1 MSRGE
6 RPCYDHQKETYRAE
20 YRPADCTQAC
30 TVTPFFSPDHSI
42 DAYMQLIDG
51 AEESIDLLEPSNLQH
66 TQYIFLHPPCMTMPA
81 LQQRINGLHFSSQF
95 LHCVDCALMYTSL
108 VPEITLTPLVYS
120 TFSWF
125 SMSSHTTSPPP
136 SGFSSWS
143 NCTYYSSDCG
153 GQCVGCSLQD
163 QYNEQFPIFGALM
176 NAVHLRNVKVRFLT
190 NDFSTETCEGK
201 ATPLDW
207 MSLNGVQIRMYTT
220 TTFMH
225 AKAMIVDKG
234 KRTMVSSVNF
244 SKTSFTM
251 NREAGVI
258 IEDCKCQLQD
268 FYQKVFDSD
277 WDKAY
282 DYQLQRKYSNSEID
296 FITNSTEMPFP
307 DLHIVPVKG
316 AFRTSMNTYTGVTID
331 SFYTAPDYARTTF
344 MDMLNTVKTSLKIH
358 IYQITDQDICE
369 KILDLYK
376 NGVNVSVLV
385 GSYIVS
391 YDDYKQAQV
400 RGG

>member
-1 MSRGE
+1 
-6 RPCYDHQKETYRAE
+6 
-20 YRPADCTQAC
+20 
-30 TVTPFFSPDHSI
+30 
-42 DAYMQLIDG
+42 
-51 AEESIDLLEPSNLQH
+51 
-66 TQYIFLHPPCMTMPA
+66 
-81 LQQRINGLHFSSQF
+81 
-95 LHCVDCALMYTSL
+95 
-108 VPEITLTPLVYS
+108 
-120 TFSWF
+120 
-125 SMSSHTTSPPP
+125 
-136 SGFSSWS
+136 
-143 NCTYYSSDCG
+143 
-153 GQCVGCSLQD
+153 
-163 QYNEQFPIFGALM
+163 M
-176 NAVHLRNVKVRFLT
+176 NAVHLRNVKIRFLT

-207 MSLNGVQIRMYTT
+207 ISLNGVQIRMYTT

-296 FITNSTEMPFP
+296 FITNSTKMPFP

-316 AFRTSMNTYTGVTID
+316 AYRTSMNTYTGVTID